1 MAIFENLN
9 DKFDV
14 EDAIEVE
21 TQLVVS
27 ETKNDIET
35 AKDTLHDLI
44 VKGSGAVDGILN
56 VAKNTDNPRAY
67 EVAGQL
73 IKALSDVAKDLVDVK
88 KKESEMENKSSQTKI
103 GTQTNNVFL
112 GSTHEL
118 MKLLEKQKQ
127 STAIEVQTLEIKN
140 NE

>member
-14 EDAIEVE
+14 ENNIEQEVPKEE
-21 TQLVVS
+21 TEQ
-27 ETKNDIET
+27 KNDIET

-44 VKGSGAVDGILN
+44 DKGKEAVDGIMN
-56 VAKNTDNPRAY
+56 VAKNTDNPRAF

-73 IKALSDVAKDLVDVK
+73 IKTLSDVAKDLVDVK
-88 KKESEMENKSSQTKI
+88 KKEMEMTTKKEGSAKI
-103 GTQTNNVFL
+103 GSQTNNVFI

-118 MKLLEKQKQ
+118 MKILNKPKE
-127 STAIEVQTLEIKN
+127 SVEVQHIEIQPDAK
-140 NE
+140 